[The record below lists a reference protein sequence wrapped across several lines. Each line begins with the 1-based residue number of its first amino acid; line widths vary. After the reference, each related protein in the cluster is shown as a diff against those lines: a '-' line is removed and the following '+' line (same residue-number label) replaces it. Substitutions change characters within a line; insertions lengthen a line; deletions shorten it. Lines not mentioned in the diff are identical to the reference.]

1 MVAAPN
7 PIKIGTM
14 PKAPGVPRSQTVVRS
29 GNALRWVPVFAGAMM
44 VLMATLLALLTDGQ
58 AQSSLLGGGIAFVA
72 NGYSVWRVFSA
83 PAEISGEAALANLYR
98 AEFGKLVITGALCAM
113 AFALV
118 DDLAVGGFLA
128 GLLATLLAATIG
140 AIFAQRND
148 VGERP
153 AA

>member
-7 PIKIGTM
+7 PIEIGTM
-14 PKAPGVPRSQTVVRS
+14 PKAPGVPRPQTVVS
-29 GNALRWVPVFAGAMM
+29 TGDTLRWVLVFAGATM
-44 VLMATLLALLTDGQ
+44 VLTAILLAMLADGQ
-58 AQSSLLGGGIAFVA
+58 ARSALLGGGIALLA

-83 PAEISGEAALANLYR
+83 PAETSGEAALANLYR

-113 AFALV
+113 AFAFA
-118 DDLAVGGFLA
+118 DNLAVGGFLA

-153 AA
+153 TG

>member
-1 MVAAPN
+1 VSAGDV
-7 PIKIGTM
+7 I
-14 PKAPGVPRSQTVVRS
+14 
-29 GNALRWVPVFAGAMM
+29 RWVVVFAGAAI
-44 VLMATLLALLTDGQ
+44 VLTAGLLALLADGQ
-58 AQSSLLGGGIAFVA
+58 ARSSLLGGGIALVA
-72 NGYSVWRVFSA
+72 NGYSVWRVFCA
-83 PAEISGEAALANLYR
+83 PADTSGVATLANLYR

-118 DDLAVGGFLA
+118 DHLAVWGFLS

-153 AA
+153 AG